1 LVGRGEIKPFDGDL
15 DDYQRYLLEESKRL
29 REEAKV
35 EESKVISVAV
45 SGGISEVAKP
55 TVSIAVEPVKK
66 PVVQTSEQRK
76 LESAKRQEINARTKP
91 LKKQID
97 QVEKSMAQLQ
107 TEKTQLESKLLEPV
121 SPQEI
126 ADIGKKLKVINDE
139 LTSLEEQ
146 WLGWTSEIE
155 AIESQASQV

>member
-1 LVGRGEIKPFDGDL
+1 L

-35 EESKVISVAV
+35 EEAKVV
-45 SGGISEVAKP
+45 SGVVEAA
-55 TVSIAVEPVKK
+55 VSIAVTPEKK

-76 LESAKRQEINARTKP
+76 LDSAKRQEINARTKP

-97 QVEKSMAQLQ
+97 QAEKSMAQLQ
-107 TEKTQLESKLLEPV
+107 SDKTGLEAKLLEPI
-121 SPQEI
+121 SPSDI
-126 ADIGKKLKVINDE
+126 AEIGKKLKVINDE
-139 LTSLEEQ
+139 LASLEEK

-155 AIESQASQV
+155 AIEAEALQI

>member
-1 LVGRGEIKPFDGDL
+1 M

-35 EESKVISVAV
+35 EEAKVV
-45 SGGISEVAKP
+45 SEVAKP
-55 TVSIAVEPVKK
+55 TVSMAVTPEKK
-66 PVVQTSEQRK
+66 PVAQTSEQRK

-97 QVEKSMAQLQ
+97 QAEKSMAQLQ
-107 TEKTQLESKLLEPV
+107 AEKGQLESKLLEPV

-139 LTSLEEQ
+139 LTTIEEN

-155 AIESQASQV
+155 AIESQVS